1 MKQKKSILAVIFSLI
16 FSIFF
21 LSGQL
26 FAYKESD
33 LKKLLDTKECP
44 ECDLS
49 KAGYQSIHKLSTAD
63 LSGANLSDANLYAA
77 KLSGAKLSGANLSG
91 ANLSDANLGSAN
103 LSGAN
108 LTGANLTD
116 AHLSEANLT
125 GANLT
130 GANLTGAYM
139 VTYPDQQETNLSH
152 ADLSGANLSDAKLS
166 GANLSGADLSGANL
180 SGANP
185 NCFNECSVNLSGAN
199 LSGTNLRDW
208 NLVSAK
214 LSGANLSGANLSG
227 ANLRGA
233 DLSGANLSEANLT
246 GANLTGADLSK
257 ANLSDILIDKKA
269 RSTNKKY
276 LLAKLE
282 EKERK
287 MKAKQ
292 MLALQKKK
300 EKEKAELLLALQKK
314 KEKEKADRPKNE
326 LGQFYRSYAGLK
338 KCHEV
343 RKGYAAVHVN
353 SVEMTNIKSKA
364 KSIEEG
370 IFNKYPDIKPMKDEI
385 WKKSTRSI
393 TLDEYVKALE
403 KGINHIEGVIEMTT
417 ELSRWQG
424 ACNAYKTI
432 YNNSL
437 KMYGGGGTAEKDF

>member
-16 FSIFF
+16 FSVFF

-63 LSGANLSDANLYAA
+63 LSGANLSDANLSDAN
-77 KLSGAKLSGANLSG
+77 LGSAKLSGANLSG
-91 ANLSDANLGSAN
+91 ADLRSAS

-108 LTGANLTD
+108 LTGANLTGAD
-116 AHLSEANLT
+116 LSGANLSEANLT

-130 GANLTGAYM
+130 GANLTGATM
-139 VTYPDQQETNLSH
+139 VTWPGQQETNLSH
-152 ADLSGANLSDAKLS
+152 ADLSGANLSE
-166 GANLSGADLSGANL
+166 ANLRGVNLSEADLSGTNL
-180 SGANP
+180 SGVDLS
-185 NCFNECSVNLSGAN
+185 SVNLSGAN

-208 NLVSAK
+208 NLGSAK
-214 LSGANLSGANLSG
+214 LSGAN
-227 ANLRGA
+227 
-233 DLSGANLSEANLT
+233 LSGANLSEANLT

-287 MKAKQ
+287 RKAKQ

-314 KEKEKADRPKNE
+314 KEKEKAELPKNE

-343 RKGYAAVHVN
+343 RKGYMAVHVN

-385 WKKSTRSI
+385 WKKFTRSI
-393 TLDEYVKALE
+393 TTDEIIKALE
-403 KGINHIEGVIEMTT
+403 KGEILEEGVVEMTT
-417 ELSRWQG
+417 KLSRWQG
-424 ACNAYKTI
+424 VCNGYKTI
-432 YNNSL
+432 YNNAL

>member
-16 FSIFF
+16 FSVFF

-63 LSGANLSDANLYAA
+63 LSGANLSDANLYDAN
-77 KLSGAKLSGANLSG
+77 LGSAKLSGANLSG
-91 ANLSDANLGSAN
+91 ADLRSASLSGAN

-108 LTGANLTD
+108 LTGADLTG
-116 AHLSEANLT
+116 ANLSEANLT

-130 GANLTGAYM
+130 GATM
-139 VTYPDQQETNLSH
+139 VTWPGQQETNLSH
-152 ADLSGANLSDAKLS
+152 ADLSGANLSE
-166 GANLSGADLSGANL
+166 ANLRGVNLSEADLSGTNL
-180 SGANP
+180 SGVDLS
-185 NCFNECSVNLSGAN
+185 SVNLSGAN

-208 NLVSAK
+208 NLGSAK

-287 MKAKQ
+287 RKAKQ

-314 KEKEKADRPKNE
+314 KEKEKAELPKNE

-343 RKGYAAVHVN
+343 RKGYMAVHVN

-385 WKKSTRSI
+385 WKKFTRSI
-393 TLDEYVKALE
+393 TTDEIIKALE
-403 KGINHIEGVIEMTT
+403 KGEILEEGVVEMTT
-417 ELSRWQG
+417 KLSRWQG
-424 ACNAYKTI
+424 VCNGYKTI
-432 YNNSL
+432 YNNAL

>member
-63 LSGANLSDANLYAA
+63 LSGANLYDANLY
-77 KLSGAKLSGANLSG
+77 
-91 ANLSDANLGSAN
+91 DANLG
-103 LSGAN
+103 
-108 LTGANLTD
+108 
-116 AHLSEANLT
+116 
-125 GANLT
+125 
-130 GANLTGAYM
+130 
-139 VTYPDQQETNLSH
+139 
-152 ADLSGANLSDAKLS
+152 
-166 GANLSGADLSGANL
+166 
-180 SGANP
+180 
-185 NCFNECSVNLSGAN
+185 
-199 LSGTNLRDW
+199 
-208 NLVSAK
+208 SAK
-214 LSGANLSGANLSG
+214 LSGANLSGANLTG

-287 MKAKQ
+287 RKAKQ

-300 EKEKAELLLALQKK
+300 EKETAEL
-314 KEKEKADRPKNE
+314 PKNE

-343 RKGYAAVHVN
+343 RKGYMAVHVN

-385 WKKSTRSI
+385 WKKFTRSI
-393 TLDEYVKALE
+393 TTDEIIKALE
-403 KGINHIEGVIEMTT
+403 KGEILEEGVVEMTT
-417 ELSRWQG
+417 KLSRWQG
-424 ACNAYKTI
+424 VCNGYKTI
-432 YNNSL
+432 YNNAL

>member
-63 LSGANLSDANLYAA
+63 LSGANLSDANLYDAN
-77 KLSGAKLSGANLSG
+77 LGSAKLSGANLSG
-91 ANLSDANLGSAN
+91 ADLRSASLSGAN

-108 LTGANLTD
+108 LTGADLTG
-116 AHLSEANLT
+116 ANLSEANLT

-130 GANLTGAYM
+130 GANLTGATM
-139 VTYPDQQETNLSH
+139 VTWPGQQETNLSH
-152 ADLSGANLSDAKLS
+152 ADLSGANLSE
-166 GANLSGADLSGANL
+166 ANLRGVNLSEADLSGTNL
-180 SGANP
+180 SGVDLS
-185 NCFNECSVNLSGAN
+185 SVNLSGAN

-208 NLVSAK
+208 NLGSAK

-287 MKAKQ
+287 RKAKQ

-300 EKEKAELLLALQKK
+300 EKEKAEL
-314 KEKEKADRPKNE
+314 PKNE

-343 RKGYAAVHVN
+343 RKGYMAVHVN

-385 WKKSTRSI
+385 WKKFTRSI
-393 TLDEYVKALE
+393 TTDEIIKALE
-403 KGINHIEGVIEMTT
+403 KGEILEEGVVEMTT
-417 ELSRWQG
+417 KLSRWQG
-424 ACNAYKTI
+424 VCNGYKTI
-432 YNNSL
+432 YNNAL